1 MAVSRANAHPTH
13 LPTPSTQAS
22 PQHSKR
28 KQSFDTQSY
37 KASLSTTKR
46 QRIESRETEHSAAEE
61 DAAEEDAAEEDAA
74 QEDAA
79 QEDAAQED
87 AAQEDAA
94 QEDAA
99 QEDVAQEDAAQ
110 EDRLS
115 YWVETN
121 TWPQLLQEPSE
132 MPRPSKK
139 RDKSSGHSSSIH
151 WAERYRELAQNGI
164 HDHDRGSLLRDES
177 SNFCREL
184 LQQRFQVVRY
194 ASVPHHK
201 FLDILDCVQHLNESR
216 LQRDITP
223 WLVPSPEI
231 LRLWGEEGIYGLGE
245 EINAEWSRCKTMG
258 STHPKPDLTVGLTP
272 SAFSWDENKILRN
285 YASPEYPSYFT
296 ANICFPFLTCEAK
309 SSQIGLDVANGQNL
323 HSAAISVR
331 AIFRLYE
338 RAYGWRSLKM
348 RDDLDGHTLVFSIS
362 HDAHRVALYSHFAVC
377 GDATSTSELQY
388 YRHIIRSLDLE
399 EENGSGHLIS
409 YNFVR
414 NVYEG
419 FAPRHLSRIREAV
432 AALAQFSEAFSSGAE
447 DVNSQDQSDAG
458 SSDVNQAR
466 KYVRREDSSAATA
479 AMRAQMSQLME
490 RLTQQ
495 QEDSA
500 KQLAHS
506 AEQLAQ
512 QREDSAKQLAHSAEQ
527 LAQQRED
534 SAKQLAHSAEQ
545 LAQQREDSAK
555 QLAQQR
561 EDSTKQLAQF
571 QQIIDLLRDKHVS

>member
-1 MAVSRANAHPTH
+1 MTVSCANAHPTH

-22 PQHSKR
+22 PRHSKR

-37 KASLSTTKR
+37 KASLSTPKR
-46 QRIESRETEHSAAEE
+46 QRIESQETGYYAAL
-61 DAAEEDAAEEDAA
+61 
-74 QEDAA
+74 
-79 QEDAAQED
+79 
-87 AAQEDAA
+87 
-94 QEDAA
+94 
-99 QEDVAQEDAAQ
+99 

-121 TWPQLLQEPSE
+121 TWPQLLQEPLE

-139 RDKSSGHSSSIH
+139 RDESSSHSSSAH
-151 WAERYRELAQNGI
+151 WAEKYREFARNRI
-164 HDHDRGSLLRDES
+164 HDHDRDSLLRTES
-177 SNFCREL
+177 YDFCQEL
-184 LQQRFQVVRY
+184 LQQRFKVVRY
-194 ASVPHHK
+194 ASIPHDK

-231 LRLWGEEGIYGLGE
+231 LRLWGEEGVHGLGE
-245 EINAEWSRCKTMG
+245 EINAEWSRCETMG
-258 STHPKPDLTVGLTP
+258 STRPKPDLTVGLIP

-285 YASPEYPSYFT
+285 YASPDYPSYFT

-309 SSQIGLDVANGQNL
+309 ASQIGLDVANGQNL

-338 RAYGWRSLKM
+338 RAYGWRSSKM
-348 RDDLDGHTLVFSIS
+348 RDDLDGRTLVFSIS
-362 HDAHRVALYSHFAVC
+362 HDPHRVALYSHFAIC
-377 GDATSTSELQY
+377 GDATSTKELHY
-388 YRHIIRSLDLE
+388 YRRIIRSLDLE

-432 AALAQFSEAFSSGAE
+432 AVLAQSSEAGAG
-447 DVNSQDQSDAG
+447 DVNSQDQSDAD
-458 SSDVNQAR
+458 SSDGGR
-466 KYVRREDSSAATA
+466 KRVRTEV
-479 AMRAQMSQLME
+479 SQLI
-490 RLTQQ
+490 
-495 QEDSA
+495 
-500 KQLAHS
+500 
-506 AEQLAQ
+506 EQLAQ
-512 QREDSAKQLAHSAEQ
+512 QREDSTKQMSQLMEQ
-527 LAQQRED
+527 LAQQRE
-534 SAKQLAHSAEQ
+534 E

-561 EDSTKQLAQF
+561 EDSTKQMSQLIEQLAQQREDSAKQLAQQRDDS
-571 QQIIDLLRDKHVS
+571 QQIINLPRNKQA